1 MNRKRTESPVYA
13 RQWSGGSSSTG
24 SSSPVGSPAHPR
36 SRLPPAATGMSTIKR
51 TQNVAAKAA
60 AQRLAL
66 VMASKPDNDED
77 DEDDDLGFRFGPPP
91 PMSNHSINRSDSSN
105 SNSGGVFSGIGL
117 SKPNRSPSPAVN
129 FDIPSHWWV
138 VWFVFDLILADSLLI
153 FVVAFHFNSINKP
166 YDSFYFSNLKTYLFG
181 ELQFCFAILFLEQL
195 WIMRFSG
202 IHFIIM

>member
-66 VMASKPDNDED
+66 VMASKTPNDDED

-91 PMSNHSINRSDSSN
+91 SMSSNSNINRSDSSN
-105 SNSGGVFSGIGL
+105 SSGGLSGIAL
-117 SKPNRSPSPAVN
+117 SRPNRSPSPALGRTL
-129 FDIPSHWWV
+129 W
-138 VWFVFDLILADSLLI
+138 ASLLQ
-153 FVVAFHFNSINKP
+153 FVPHQLEDLQCLLNAGTNAVAPPSKP
-166 YDSFYFSNLKTYLFG
+166 SLRTPDYHSSN
-181 ELQFCFAILFLEQL
+181 
-195 WIMRFSG
+195 
-202 IHFIIM
+202 